1 MRFIPYIF
9 PKTCTHQNL
18 CIPVRGCACY
28 HICLSYLRN
37 WHGLGIWRIPAFV
50 FFIYIAATGA
60 SYAANGAGLHETP
73 LYSTNE
79 APGLLENL
87 NALLQNLILPNIP
100 GALMLLILSSLF
112 SSINFYTAVKSRRRP
127 FRVMARYLSVWIF
140 VNYCF
145 ALLVLL
151 LILPSDLSL
160 STINK
165 NLFVYCL
172 VATAMPEVAANLR
185 LQLGNSSNAL
195 DLYKYK
201 SRVSDLITE
210 RLGHSVAEQRMKDLM
225 ALAFFYYGRLDLF
238 LEKLAIFRNQ
248 ENLSNEE
255 ISDIEAFAEKL
266 KERPVAGRQS
276 RVIELERE
284 HNKIVPKLIHFFRD
298 DIRTYSMSPVADLM
312 DKLHPLLRIDEAR
325 KLMEAGVTTPGGF
338 LRRNRF
344 KSTRKRMAS
353 TTGIS
358 EGRLSRLYYSTRVT
372 KRKQMKLR
380 MRWLGATAVVCAMVF
395 GAMYWIKIR
404 SLVVYSPNNNSRSE
418 IVVGKLTPDN
428 LHTNGIPGN
437 TSPPADP
444 TPPDNSQ

>member
-1 MRFIPYIF
+1 MHFIPFIF
-9 PKTCTHQNL
+9 PKTNTHQNL
-18 CIPVRGCACY
+18 FVQVHGCVCY
-28 HICLSYLRN
+28 RCCLPNLRN
-37 WHGLGIWRIPAFV
+37 WLRFGIWRIPVFAFC
-50 FFIYIAATGA
+50 IYIAVTGA
-60 SYAANGAGLHETP
+60 SYAANGTGLHETP
-73 LYSTNE
+73 LYGTNE

-87 NALLQNLILPNIP
+87 NALLQNLILPNVP

-112 SSINFYTAVKSRRRP
+112 SSINFYTAVKSKRRP

-140 VNYCF
+140 LNYLF

-151 LILPSDLSL
+151 LILPSDQSL

-165 NLFVYCL
+165 TLFVYCL

-185 LQLGNSSNAL
+185 LQLGNSANAL

-266 KERPVAGRQS
+266 KERPVAGRQT

-284 HNKIVPKLIHFFRD
+284 HSKIVPKLIHFFRD
-298 DIRTYSMSPVADLM
+298 DIRTFSMSPVADLM

-325 KLMEAGVTTPGGF
+325 KLVETGVTTPGGF

-353 TTGIS
+353 STGIG

-372 KRKQMKLR
+372 KKKQLKLR
-380 MRWLGATAVVCAMVF
+380 MRWLGATAAVCALVI

-404 SLVVYSPNNNSRSE
+404 SLTVYSPDNISRSE
-418 IVVGKLTPDN
+418 IVVHKLNPDSSN
-428 LHTNGIPGN
+428 PNDNPGN
-437 TSPPADP
+437 TMPTNEPLPPEGRE
-444 TPPDNSQ
+444 

>member
-1 MRFIPYIF
+1 MSFIPFIS
-9 PKTCTHQNL
+9 PKTNAHLNL
-18 CIPVRGCACY
+18 CIPKQGCAGYC
-28 HICLSYLRN
+28 ICLPNLRN
-37 WHGLGIWRIPAFV
+37 WLRFRKWGIPAFV
-50 FFIYIAATGA
+50 FCILIIVTGA

-127 FRVMARYLSVWIF
+127 FRVMARYLSAWIF
-140 VNYCF
+140 LNYLF

-165 NLFVYCL
+165 TLFVYCL

-255 ISDIEAFAEKL
+255 ISDIEAFAERL
-266 KERPVAGRQS
+266 KERPVAGKQS
-276 RVIELERE
+276 RVMELERE

-325 KLMEAGVTTPGGF
+325 KLIEAGVTTPGGF

-353 TTGIS
+353 STGIG

-380 MRWLGATAVVCAMVF
+380 MRWLGATAAVCALVI

-404 SLVVYSPNNNSRSE
+404 SLVVYSPDNISRSE
-418 IVVGKLTPDN
+418 IVVNKLPPNSLNPNDIPGITVPPDEPLTPE
-428 LHTNGIPGN
+428 GRE
-437 TSPPADP
+437 
-444 TPPDNSQ
+444 